1 MNNMIPYHRVY
12 NTGKEIEYVN
22 DCIKRGQLSGDG
34 HYTRLVE
41 GFLSGRFNL
50 GKVYMTTSATHALEM
65 AMLIIDLKPG
75 DEVIMPSF
83 TFSSTA
89 NAVLLRGA
97 KPVFAEI
104 DENTLNI
111 DPADLENRISKNT
124 KAIIPVHYA
133 GVSCEMDRIMKV
145 AEGAGL
151 YVVEDSAQAVNSR
164 YKGKYSGSIG
174 HMGCYSFHGTKNYT
188 CGEGGA
194 LAININC
201 SDLLERADCIREK
214 GTDRSKF
221 LRGEVDS
228 YSWVDI
234 GSSYSPSD
242 ILMAILY
249 AQLEHMDV
257 IRERRRLIHEYYM
270 GILKRYAEKSLIK
283 LMEIP
288 LGCESNYHIF
298 YLLFKDESTRNIV
311 KEKLSDRGITALTH
325 FVPLHDS
332 IMGRSLGYR
341 QGDLKKSELAGKCLL
356 RLPLYSD
363 MSVVDMYYIGE
374 QLMDILEGL

>member
-1 MNNMIPYHRVY
+1 MIPYHRIC

-22 DCIKRGQLSGDG
+22 DSIKRGQLSGDEY
-34 HYTRLVE
+34 YTKLVE
-41 GFLSGRFNL
+41 TFISSRFKT
-50 GKVYMTTSATHALEM
+50 GKVLMTTSATHALEM
-65 AMLIIDLKPG
+65 AMLIIGLKPG

-104 DENTLNI
+104 DEDTLNI
-111 DPADLENRISKNT
+111 DPTDLEKRISKNT

-133 GVSCEMDRIMKV
+133 GVSCEMDRIMDL
-145 AEGAGL
+145 AEKAGL
-151 YVVEDSAQAVNSR
+151 YVVEDAAQAVNSK
-164 YKGKYSGSIG
+164 YKGKYLGSIG

-194 LAININC
+194 LLINADDQ
-201 SDLLERADCIREK
+201 SLLERADCIRQK
-214 GTDRSKF
+214 GTGREKF
-221 LRGEVDS
+221 LRGEVDN

-242 ILMAILY
+242 VLMAVLY
-249 AQLEHMDV
+249 AQLEYMDV
-257 IRERRRLIHEYYM
+257 ITQKRRLVHEYYM
-270 GILKRYAEKSLIK
+270 SILKRYTEKQLLK
-283 LMEIP
+283 VTKIP
-288 LGCESNYHIF
+288 TGCESNYHIF
-298 YLLFKDESTRNIV
+298 YLLFKDESTRTIV
-311 KEKLSDRGITALTH
+311 KEKLFNKGITALTP
-325 FVPLHDS
+325 FVPLHS
-332 IMGRSLGYR
+332 SLMGQSLGYR
-341 QGDLKKSELAGKCLL
+341 QGDLKKTEMAGKCLL

-363 MSVVDMYYIGE
+363 MSEEDMHYVGE

>member
-1 MNNMIPYHRVY
+1 MIPYHRIC

-22 DCIKRGQLSGDG
+22 DSIKRGQLSGDEY
-34 HYTRLVE
+34 YTKLVE
-41 GFLSGRFNL
+41 TFISSRFKT
-50 GKVYMTTSATHALEM
+50 GKVLMTTSATHALEM
-65 AMLIIDLKPG
+65 AMLIIGLKPG

-104 DENTLNI
+104 DEDTLNI
-111 DPADLENRISKNT
+111 DPTDLEKRISKNT

-133 GVSCEMDRIMKV
+133 GVSCEMDRIMDL
-145 AEGAGL
+145 AEKAGL
-151 YVVEDSAQAVNSR
+151 YVVEDAAQAVNSK
-164 YKGKYSGSIG
+164 YKGKYLGSIG

-194 LAININC
+194 LLINADDQ
-201 SDLLERADCIREK
+201 SLLERADCIRQK
-214 GTDRSKF
+214 GTDREKF
-221 LRGEVDS
+221 LRGEVDN

-242 ILMAILY
+242 VLMAVLY
-249 AQLEHMDV
+249 AQLEYMDV
-257 IRERRRLIHEYYM
+257 ITQKRRLVHEYYM
-270 GILKRYAEKSLIK
+270 SILKRYTEKQLLK
-283 LMEIP
+283 VTKIP
-288 LGCESNYHIF
+288 TGCESNYHIF
-298 YLLFKDESTRNIV
+298 YLLFKDESTRTIV
-311 KEKLSDRGITALTH
+311 KEKLFNKGITALTP
-325 FVPLHDS
+325 FVPLHS
-332 IMGRSLGYR
+332 SLMGQSLGYR
-341 QGDLKKSELAGKCLL
+341 QGDLKKTEMAGKCLL

-363 MSVVDMYYIGE
+363 MSEEDMHYVGE